1 MHYVLVAIY
10 SYLLGAIPS
19 AYIIGNIKGIDITS
33 EGSGNIAAPMHIES
47 WGLAWNNCALMD
59 VGKVLLALII
69 TRSWLISEAATA
81 CAVLAAMRV
90 TTGLYT

>member
-33 EGSGNIAAPMHIES
+33 EA
-47 WGLAWNNCALMD
+47 
-59 VGKVLLALII
+59 V
-69 TRSWLISEAATA
+69 AT
-81 CAVLAAMRV
+81 
-90 TTGLYT
+90 